1 MHCIFFRVTILLVLI
16 HEGTSSTHSSMST
29 GHQKL
34 CLGKVVRLSGG
45 HQPPK
50 HTKQL
55 VVQVHDI
62 DKNNVIVKGTGIGQ
76 GNEKELF
83 GVPTTMLPYYV
94 AFMLD
99 SVAVGLVMPLLPFY
113 LMELGANAL
122 QLSLVVS
129 ANYVAQMVGVLV
141 MGKVSDQYG
150 RRFVMLA
157 CLAAS
162 SLSYF
167 CVSCANSL
175 PMVALARVIS

>member
-1 MHCIFFRVTILLVLI
+1 MSNDNVLAKM
-16 HEGTSSTHSSMST
+16 TDNS
-29 GHQKL
+29 Q
-34 CLGKVVRLSGG
+34 CN
-45 HQPPK
+45 Q
-50 HTKQL
+50 
-55 VVQVHDI
+55 
-62 DKNNVIVKGTGIGQ
+62 
-76 GNEKELF
+76 KELL

-94 AFMLD
+94 AFMDD

-113 LMELGANAL
+113 LMELGASAL

-129 ANYVAQMVGVLV
+129 ANYVAQMAGVLV

-167 CVSCANSL
+167 CVSCAESL
-175 PMVALARVIS
+175 PAVALARVISGALGGLMPVVQSAVADATALSERPKFLGRISATFGLGFALGPAL